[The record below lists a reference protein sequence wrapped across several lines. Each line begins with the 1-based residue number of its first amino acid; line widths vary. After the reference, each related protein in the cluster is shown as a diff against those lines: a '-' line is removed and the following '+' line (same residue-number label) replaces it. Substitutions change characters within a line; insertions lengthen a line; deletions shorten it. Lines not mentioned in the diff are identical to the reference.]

1 MGLVLR
7 REDCSQAAGGLVLC
21 SMVIPFGGG
30 TSGSPPLS
38 SSPAQA
44 SSGSPAQNPR
54 KALPAS
60 SSSSGRDT
68 LTSSPLALSKAR
80 VDGRGLAGAS
90 SCASAWGRAG
100 EGGVRSHFPNMRCLR
115 AWAGEMMARTLRWAT
130 ASAVGRATQPR
141 QLVCN
146 HGSETVTMVTM
157 VMVLQKGDGADPSK
171 IKREASGP

>member
-1 MGLVLR
+1 MLR
-7 REDCSQAAGGLVLC
+7 RKDCSQAAGGLVLC
-21 SMVIPFGGG
+21 SMAIPFGGG
-30 TSGSPPLS
+30 TLGSPPLS

-44 SSGSPAQNPR
+44 SSGSPAKNLR
-54 KALPAS
+54 KALPPPWDQ
-60 SSSSGRDT
+60 DT

-141 QLVCN
+141 QLVCH
-146 HGSETVTMVTM
+146 HGNETVTMVTM

-171 IKREASGP
+171 IKHEASGP